1 MITVIEQ
8 NVATNFNTMQDIYMQ
23 QSRVAKFDCSW
34 EEYINSYRIGEPIVG
49 IGLGKEKRYSGY
61 SFSKKEEVTNLK
73 YDIEE
78 GVLFCVLKDNKVDC
92 YRFVRLVEE
101 D

>member
-8 NVATNFNTMQDIYMQ
+8 NVATNFNDMLDIYLQ
-23 QSRVAKFDCSW
+23 QARVAKFDCSW
-34 EEYINSYRIGEPIVG
+34 EEYINSYVTGEPAVG
-49 IGLGKEKRYSGY
+49 VGLGKGHKYSGY
-61 SFSKKEEVTNLK
+61 SFSKKGQILSLK

-78 GVLFCVLKDNKVDC
+78 GTLFCVIRENKIAY
-92 YRFVRLVEE
+92 YRFARLVEE

>member
-34 EEYINSYRIGEPIVG
+34 EEYINSYITESARLLELDLERKKNILAILFPEN
-49 IGLGKEKRYSGY
+49 KR
-61 SFSKKEEVTNLK
+61 LQ
-73 YDIEE
+73 I
-78 GVLFCVLKDNKVDC
+78 
-92 YRFVRLVEE
+92 
-101 D
+101 

>member
-8 NVATNFNTMQDIYMQ
+8 NVATNFNTMQDIHMQ

-34 EEYINSYRIGEPIVG
+34 EEYINSYVTEKPIVG
-49 IGLGKEKRYSGY
+49 IGLGKKQRYSGY
-61 SFSKKEEVTNLK
+61 SFSKKEEITNLK

-78 GVLFCVLKDNKVDC
+78 GVLFCILNSKKGC
-92 YRFVRLVEE
+92 YRFARLVEE

>member
-8 NVATNFNTMQDIYMQ
+8 NVATNFNAMQDIYMQ

-34 EEYINSYRIGEPIVG
+34 EEYINSYVTGKPIVG
-49 IGLGKEKRYSGY
+49 IGLGKEQRYSGY
-61 SFSKKEEVTNLK
+61 SFSKKEEITNLK

-78 GVLFCVLKDNKVDC
+78 GVLFCILNSKNGC
-92 YRFVRLVEE
+92 YRFARLVEE

>member
-34 EEYINSYRIGEPIVG
+34 EEYINSYVTGNPIVG
-49 IGLGKEKRYSGY
+49 IGLGKEQRYSGY
-61 SFSKKEEVTNLK
+61 SFSKKEEITNLK

-78 GVLFCVLKDNKVDC
+78 GVLFCILNSKNSC
-92 YRFVRLVEE
+92 YRFARLVEE

>member
-8 NVATNFNTMQDIYMQ
+8 NVATNFNTMQDIHMQ
-23 QSRVAKFDCSW
+23 QSRAAKFDCSW
-34 EEYINSYRIGEPIVG
+34 KDYINSYVIGEPIIG
-49 IGLGKEKRYSGY
+49 IGLGKEKRYSGH
-61 SFSKKEEVTNLK
+61 SFSKKEEVINLK

-78 GVLFCVLKDNKVDC
+78 GVLFCILKDNKVDY
-92 YRFVRLVEE
+92 YRFARLVEE